1 MKHYIFD
8 VESNGLLD
16 TLDKIHCIV
25 IYDIQNKKT
34 FSYRP
39 GDIDKAITKL
49 EEADLLIGRH
59 LEIDPQTLIVK
70 DDDGTLRLSF
80 TIFIPV

>member
-49 EEADLLIGRH
+49 EEADLLIGH
-59 LEIDPQTLIVK
+59 NIVGF
-70 DDDGTLRLSF
+70 D
-80 TIFIPV
+80 IPAIKKVYPNFKTPLHF

>member
-49 EEADLLIGRH
+49 EEADL
-59 LEIDPQTLIVK
+59 
-70 DDDGTLRLSF
+70 
-80 TIFIPV
+80 